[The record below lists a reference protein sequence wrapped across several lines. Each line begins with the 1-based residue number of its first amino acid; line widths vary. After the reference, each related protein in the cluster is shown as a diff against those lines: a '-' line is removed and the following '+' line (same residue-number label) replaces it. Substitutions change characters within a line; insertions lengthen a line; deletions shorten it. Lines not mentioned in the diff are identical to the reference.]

1 MYVSTCMHE
10 IVKFTF
16 ENKCINNQLYCG
28 EGCELF
34 IILVYL
40 VFCSQQMVSRMMKL
54 FILADICATHN

>member
-16 ENKCINNQLYCG
+16 ENKCINNQLYSG

-34 IILVYL
+34 IILNSY
-40 VFCSQQMVSRMMKL
+40 FSQDSVSYDKIII
-54 FILADICATHN
+54 FIGIYATHN